1 MTTTLSPSDTLAAR
15 RAMIDSQ
22 LRTSGVNEEYVLSRM
37 LAVAREEYLPQEK
50 ASLAYIDRSI
60 IIGEGAHLASP
71 LYYGKL
77 LTLADIRSDDRVLVV
92 EAGTSYLADLAKPLA
107 GSVDTLGAGDAAKGP
122 PAGGSKYSLLLV
134 DGAIDHLPAHL
145 ADSIEE
151 GGRIVC
157 GLILRQVTRIA
168 TGRKISGAVA
178 LQPVEDIGIPVLHA
192 FDKPKGWTF

>member
-1 MTTTLSPSDTLAAR
+1 MTSILTDSDTATAR

-22 LRTSGVNEEYVLSRM
+22 LRTSGVNEEYILARM
-37 LAVAREEYLPQEK
+37 LAVPRENYLPNEK
-50 ASLAYIDRSI
+50 AALAYIDRSVNF
-60 IIGEGAHLASP
+60 GDGAHLASP

-77 LTLADIRSDDRVLVV
+77 LTLADIRSDDRILVV

-107 GSVDTLGAGDAAKGP
+107 GNLDTLSAGDAANGP
-122 PAGGSKYSLLLV
+122 PAGGAKYSLILV
-134 DGAIDHLPAHL
+134 DGAIEHLPAHL

-157 GLILRQVTRIA
+157 GLVLRQVTRIA
-168 TGRKISGAVA
+168 MGRKISGAVA